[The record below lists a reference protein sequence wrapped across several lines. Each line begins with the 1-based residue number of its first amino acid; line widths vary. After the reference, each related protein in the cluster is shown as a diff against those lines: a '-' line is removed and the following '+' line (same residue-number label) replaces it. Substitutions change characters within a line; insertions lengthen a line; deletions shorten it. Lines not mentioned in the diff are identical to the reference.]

1 MSTALTT
8 AEKAAVLHAIAQLDG
23 KATQKKVRRAAE
35 AALGAPEGSFD
46 AKKAA
51 VKEVCEEQMAA
62 LAQRPPKRPKLQ
74 AVKSFLGKAPRKQ
87 LATKAVRVQPP
98 ANILDDLD
106 EALRNVEQPGAFASC
121 DHFSDLPSIPL
132 LRVDGLD
139 EPVALPLPAAQA
151 RELVSIAQKAA
162 FGRGEDTVV
171 DENVR
176 KAWKIPG
183 ARCRFDNAAW
193 APALSRLVERARQ
206 ELGVVPRVRAEL
218 HDLLVYEAGG
228 HFSPHRDSEK
238 QPGMFGTLVVTLP
251 SAHTGGALEVRHEGE
266 TVRFESA
273 YGDGPAPSLSIKQM
287 KQTISEAGLAV
298 ADLLEKQD
306 VVARFAQA
314 KERLAEAER
323 RRAGPFDEAAATREA
338 KKLKVVEL
346 RAALEAA
353 GADTKG
359 LKAAL
364 VERLVATQR
373 AAAAAAALPQ
383 AGWCAFYADCEH
395 EIRTVESGYRVALTY
410 NLIHAG
416 SGEAPVP
423 PPQDAAAASLKTL
436 AARWTA
442 GTHDLPPDKVCHFLK
457 HSYTK
462 PALEGGGWHALKG
475 EDAALAEAL
484 HGSGAYDVF
493 ACTVEQEEHGC
504 AASEEIGDL
513 ETTYGVWAR
522 PAGAAV
528 PDAVK
533 QLLPKLRFDEAEY
546 TDKNYFCKI
555 KAYQEDG
562 GFDTGNEGAPY
573 SKWYKATALVFWPKA
588 RRVRGPVSFRPSV
601 TA

>member
-1 MSTALTT
+1 MST
-8 AEKAAVLHAIAQLDG
+8 Q
-23 KATQKKVRRAAE
+23 
-35 AALGAPEGSFD
+35 PS
-46 AKKAA
+46 AKK
-51 VKEVCEEQMAA
+51 
-62 LAQRPPKRPKLQ
+62 PKLQ

-87 LATKAVRVQPP
+87 LATKAKRRAPP
-98 ANILDDLD
+98 ADILGDLD

-121 DHFSDLPSIPL
+121 DHRSGLPSIPL

-139 EPVALPLPAAQA
+139 EPVALPLPKAQA

-228 HFSPHRDSEK
+228 FFAPHKDSEK
-238 QPGMFGTLVVTLP
+238 APGMFGTLVVTLP
-251 SAHTGGALEVRHEGE
+251 STHSGGALEVRHDGE
-266 TVRFESA
+266 TVRFASGE
-273 YGDGPAPSLSIKQM
+273 GTL
-287 KQTISEAGLAV
+287 TE
-298 ADLLEKQD
+298 
-306 VVARFAQA
+306 
-314 KERLAEAER
+314 
-323 RRAGPFDEAAATREA
+323 
-338 KKLKVVEL
+338 
-346 RAALEAA
+346 
-353 GADTKG
+353 
-359 LKAAL
+359 
-364 VERLVATQR
+364 
-373 AAAAAAALPQ
+373 

-395 EIRTVESGYRVALTY
+395 EILRVESGYRVALTY

-416 SGEAPVP
+416 GEAPVP

-442 GTHDLPPDKVCHFLK
+442 GTHDQPPDKVCHFLK

-588 RRVRGPVSFRPSV
+588 RRVRGPVSFCPSV

>member
-1 MSTALTT
+1 M
-8 AEKAAVLHAIAQLDG
+8 
-23 KATQKKVRRAAE
+23 
-35 AALGAPEGSFD
+35 
-46 AKKAA
+46 
-51 VKEVCEEQMAA
+51 
-62 LAQRPPKRPKLQ
+62 PK
-74 AVKSFLGKAPRKQ
+74 
-87 LATKAVRVQPP
+87 
-98 ANILDDLD
+98 
-106 EALRNVEQPGAFASC
+106 
-121 DHFSDLPSIPL
+121 
-132 LRVDGLD
+132 
-139 EPVALPLPAAQA
+139 
-151 RELVSIAQKAA
+151 
-162 FGRGEDTVV
+162 
-171 DENVR
+171 
-176 KAWKIPG
+176 
-183 ARCRFDNAAW
+183 
-193 APALSRLVERARQ
+193 
-206 ELGVVPRVRAEL
+206 
-218 HDLLVYEAGG
+218 
-228 HFSPHRDSEK
+228 
-238 QPGMFGTLVVTLP
+238 
-251 SAHTGGALEVRHEGE
+251 
-266 TVRFESA
+266 
-273 YGDGPAPSLSIKQM
+273 
-287 KQTISEAGLAV
+287 
-298 ADLLEKQD
+298 
-306 VVARFAQA
+306 
-314 KERLAEAER
+314 
-323 RRAGPFDEAAATREA
+323 
-338 KKLKVVEL
+338 L

-416 SGEAPVP
+416 GEAPVP

-442 GTHDLPPDKVCHFLK
+442 GAHDQPPDKVCHFLK

-588 RRVRGPVSFRPSV
+588 RRVRGPVSFCPSV